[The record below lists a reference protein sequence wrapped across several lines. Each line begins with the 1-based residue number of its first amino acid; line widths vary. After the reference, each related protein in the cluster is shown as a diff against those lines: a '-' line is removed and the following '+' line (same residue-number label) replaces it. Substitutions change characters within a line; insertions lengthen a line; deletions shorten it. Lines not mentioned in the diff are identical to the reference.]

1 MITYNTEKQYINF
14 PSNDVSIIYQI
25 SPSAKLITKCNLQ
38 NSSAVYLGSESKV
51 SKHRAKNTTKT
62 YFSFFWY
69 STMSNLSIILLN
81 DYTCHREGALF

>member
-1 MITYNTEKQYINF
+1 MQYISI

-51 SKHRAKNTTKT
+51 SKHRAKNATKH
-62 YFSFFWY
+62 
-69 STMSNLSIILLN
+69 ILLSF
-81 DYTCHREGALF
+81 DIQQCQVLR